1 MVALAAAYLSIAA
14 GHVDN
19 LLLPEGCGSCH
30 VGHGQSGEPMLALSE
45 EEFCYQCHGSAEQ
58 QTIMKVQGKLA
69 AQAEPVNVEKEFQ
82 KTYRHPVV
90 EGTGH
95 AAGERLPDA
104 LRGTVSHA
112 ECVDCHSPHQRMS
125 AGSSRR
131 YDVPG
136 YTLSGQYVKRSSAEY
151 EVCLKCHLERTG
163 LGDAARGVL
172 SEFAINVASQHPVTQ
187 RATGG
192 RTVSLSASLSSGTI
206 MNCSD
211 CHTNDDPDGPRG
223 PHGSRYE
230 SLLSGR
236 YDRDPYAKESPFA
249 FEFCYSCHDRQS
261 ILANESFSRHREHIL
276 GDPVR
281 NVPGTSCFTC
291 HASHSSRDNPY
302 LIDFN
307 REAVSYDQTT
317 GRLSYSTRGD
327 GTGECYLTCHGYAH
341 GPGSY

>member
-1 MVALAAAYLSIAA
+1 
-14 GHVDN
+14 
-19 LLLPEGCGSCH
+19 
-30 VGHGQSGEPMLALSE
+30 MLALSE
-45 EEFCYQCHGSAEQ
+45 EKFCYQCHGSAEKQ
-58 QTIMKVQGKLA
+58 SAMKAEGKLA
-69 AQAEPVNVEKEFQ
+69 PQAELASVEREFQ

-90 EGTGH
+90 EGSSH

-104 LRGTVSHA
+104 LRGSVSHA

-125 AGSSRR
+125 AGTTGR
-131 YDVPG
+131 YDVAG
-136 YTLSGQYVKRSSAEY
+136 YTLSGLYVKRSSAEY
-151 EVCLKCHLERTG
+151 EVCLKCHVEPAG
-163 LGDAARGVL
+163 LGNASRSVL
-172 SEFAINVASQHPVTQ
+172 SEFTINVISQHPVTQ
-187 RATGG
+187 RTAGG
-192 RTVSLSASLSSGTI
+192 RSVSLNASLSSGTM

-230 SLLSGR
+230 FLLSGR

-281 NVPGTSCFTC
+281 NVPGTSCYTC

-307 REAVSYDQTT
+307 REAVAYEQTS

-341 GPGSY
+341 GPGQY